1 MGISQFLELSVL
13 HPLMWLRARPAYLDL
28 RWATREGLGHAWR
41 RRAIQRRILDT
52 PPIRSASSGP
62 VEVRALTWRRDCL
75 NLIWALKSFYHFSE
89 VDYPLY
95 IHDGGLAPGQAGLL
109 SRHFPEAAII
119 RGGESEEWVC
129 AELDRRGLS
138 RCVAYRRK
146 NPTTR
151 KLFDFFLMSSADYV
165 ISIDSDIVF
174 FRKPELLCAPSWRIP
189 KNLYNKD
196 ESGWYSMSPDE
207 LEANFGIR
215 PPERINSGLSVIRR
229 ESIDFEAMEQWMA
242 HPKLFADLWVT
253 EQTLHALCSTVYG
266 VEMLPET
273 YRVSIRPGLP
283 AGTVCK
289 HYPGFFRP
297 LLYEEGMTHLVRRGF
312 LDALRS
318 HQRQR

>member
-1 MGISQFLELSVL
+1 M
-13 HPLMWLRARPAYLDL
+13 
-28 RWATREGLGHAWR
+28 
-41 RRAIQRRILDT
+41 
-52 PPIRSASSGP
+52 RSASSGHL
-62 VEVRALTWRRDCL
+62 EVRALTWRRDCL
-75 NLIWALKSFYHFSE
+75 NLIWTLKSFYHFSE

-95 IHDGGLAPGQAGLL
+95 IHDEDWCPDRLNLL
-109 SRHFPEAAII
+109 VGISRT
-119 RGGESEEWVC
+119 
-129 AELDRRGLS
+129 RRSFAVARLINRFARYSKKVS

-151 KLFDFFLMSSADYV
+151 KLFDFFLMSGADYA
-165 ISIDSDIVF
+165 IPIDSDIVF